1 MIRTLAAAA
10 AFWAAFLLPAS
21 AQQVACVSSVAA
33 ADEAARSAG
42 EELALELV
50 TSGGTPM
57 RLYIGTSTWSV
68 FFQREGVWC
77 VAPSMVGRI
86 KRGGAA

>member
-1 MIRTLAAAA
+1 M
-10 AFWAAFLLPAS
+10 PAS

-33 ADEAARSAG
+33 ADEAARAAG
-42 EELALELV
+42 EELALVLV

-68 FFQREGVWC
+68 FFQRDGVWC
-77 VAPSMVGRI
+77 TTPSMVGRI
-86 KRGGAA
+86 KRGGAAE